1 MSFKCPNC
9 QHALDSIKGLKVH
22 ITKLH
27 SKQQKICCKKC
38 PKEFS
43 NAQTLSKHMRKH
55 KEEDLKIAKERDLQI
70 QMNTVSNQQLT
81 EEISGLKRM
90 LSQFMERD
98 TTALANAQSQQPA
111 QTVMTTNNHV
121 QNIQNVQINNITY
134 LNINS
139 TRVREETTQSM
150 FVNGILVYQDDILWR
165 SVLYTHFSE
174 YYPEMQS
181 VAFYEKNGNYTAKRF
196 DLGETPVSVDAKQ
209 LAEELMKLRKDDID
223 YWLHKFFPKFDPK
236 SCDLS
241 DEAYEINQVLKH
253 LADLKN
259 TYIWKKELQRVL
271 EAATKETKRVIKSDI

>member
-1 MSFKCPNC
+1 MSFTCPNC
-9 QHALDSIKGLKVH
+9 QHVLDSDKGLKVH

-27 SKQQKICCKKC
+27 NKQKKICCKKC

-43 NAQTLSKHMRKH
+43 NAQSLSKHMRKH
-55 KEEDLKIAKERDLQI
+55 KEEDAKIAKERDLQI
-70 QMNTVSNQQLT
+70 QMNTASTQQLT
-81 EEISGLKRM
+81 EEISGLKQM

-98 TTALANAQSQQPA
+98 TAALATTQSLPA
-111 QTVMTTNNHV
+111 QTVIATTNNF
-121 QNIQNVQINNITY
+121 QNVQINNVTY

-139 TRVREETTQSM
+139 TRVREETTHSM

-174 YYPEMQS
+174 HYPEMQS
-181 VAFYEKNGNYTAKRF
+181 VAFYEKNGKYTAERF
-196 DLGETPVSVDAKQ
+196 DLGESPVTVDAKQ

-223 YWLHKFFPKFDPK
+223 YWLHKFFPTFNPK

-241 DEAYEINQVLKH
+241 EEAYEINQVLKH

-271 EAATKETKRVIKSDI
+271 EAATSETKKVIKPEL